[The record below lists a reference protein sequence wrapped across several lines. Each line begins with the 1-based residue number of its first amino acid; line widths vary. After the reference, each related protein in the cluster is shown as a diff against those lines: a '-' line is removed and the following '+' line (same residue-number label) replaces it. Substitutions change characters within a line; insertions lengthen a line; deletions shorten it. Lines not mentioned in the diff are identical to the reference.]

1 MDLVTTYYR
10 NLTHVSGPLVFL
22 EGGGRFGY
30 GAMLDLVLPDGEVR
44 TGQVLEAS
52 DELTLV
58 QVLEGTSQIG
68 PAGTEVTFREAAAT
82 IKLSP
87 FLLGR
92 VLSGSGR
99 PRDGRPEVI
108 YQQRRPIHGAPL
120 NPVARQPPRMFIET
134 GLSAVDGFN
143 TLVRGQKL
151 PIFSGPGLPA
161 NEIIGV
167 ILEHARIADAGEAQN
182 LVVIF
187 AAMGITHRE
196 ASAYLSRLRDTEA
209 SQRLLT
215 FLNLAD
221 DPVIE
226 RLITPRYALTAA
238 EYFAFTLGMHVL
250 VVLADMTNYCE
261 ALREVSGAREE
272 IPGRRGYPGMMYT
285 DLASLYERAGAVK
298 GSPGSIT
305 QIPVVTMPDDD
316 ITHPIV
322 DLTGYITEGQIVLS
336 RALHQKG
343 VFPPVDVLPSLS
355 RLMNNGIGAGHTRA
369 DHRAWA
375 NQLYACY
382 ANGIDVRRLVSIIG
396 EDAVSEADRRHLV
409 FAERFERE
417 LLHQGTARR
426 TIAETLDKGWE
437 LLRMLPRSDLTR
449 IDRQLLERHYP

>member
-10 NLTHVSGPLVFL
+10 DVTRVSGPLVFL
-22 EGGGRFGY
+22 AGGGRFGY

-68 PAGTEVTFREAAAT
+68 PAGTEVSFREAAAT

-92 VLSGSGR
+92 VLSGSGH
-99 PRDGRPEVI
+99 PRDGRPEVS
-108 YQQRRPIHGAPL
+108 YQQRRSIHGAPL
-120 NPVARQPPRMFIET
+120 NPVARQQPRMFIET
-134 GLSAVDGFN
+134 GLSAIDGFN

-151 PIFSGPGLPA
+151 PVFSGPGLPA
-161 NEIIGV
+161 NEIIGF
-167 ILEHARIADAGEAQN
+167 ILEHARIAGAGEEQN
-182 LVVIF
+182 LAVIF

-196 ASAYLSRLRDTEA
+196 ATAYLSRLRDTEA
-209 SQRLLT
+209 SQRVLT

-238 EYFAFTLGMHVL
+238 EYFAFTLGLHVL

-285 DLASLYERAGAVK
+285 DLASLYERAGAVT
-298 GSPGSIT
+298 GSSGSIT

-322 DLTGYITEGQIVLS
+322 DLTGYITEGQLVLS

-355 RLMNNGIGAGHTRA
+355 RLMNNGIGAGHTRE

-382 ANGIDVRRLVSIIG
+382 ANGIEVRRLVAIIG
-396 EDAVSEADRRHLV
+396 EDALAEADRRHLV

-417 LLHQGTARR
+417 LVHQGTARR
-426 TIAETLDKGWE
+426 SIAETLDKGWE
-437 LLRMLPRSDLTR
+437 LLRMLPRSELTR
-449 IDRQLLERHYP
+449 IDRQLLERNYP

>member
-10 NLTHVSGPLVFL
+10 DVTRVCGPLVFL
-22 EGGGRFGY
+22 AGGGRFGY
-30 GAMLDLVLPDGEVR
+30 GAMLDLLLPDGEVR

-68 PAGTEVTFREAAAT
+68 PAGTEVSFREAAAT

-99 PRDGRPEVI
+99 PRDGRPEVS
-108 YQQRRPIHGAPL
+108 YQQRRSIHGAPL

-134 GLSAVDGFN
+134 GLSAIDGFN

-151 PIFSGPGLPA
+151 PVFSGPGLPA
-161 NEIIGV
+161 NEIISL
-167 ILEHARIADAGEAQN
+167 ILEHARIAGAGEEQN
-182 LVVIF
+182 LAVIF

-209 SQRLLT
+209 SERVLV

-238 EYFAFTLGMHVL
+238 EYFAFTLGLHVL

-285 DLASLYERAGAVK
+285 DLASLYERAGAVT

-322 DLTGYITEGQIVLS
+322 DLTGYITEGQLVLS

-355 RLMNNGIGAGHTRA
+355 RLMNNGIGAGHTRE

-382 ANGIDVRRLVSIIG
+382 ANGIEVRRLVAIIG
-396 EDAVSEADRRHLV
+396 EDALSEADRRHLV

-417 LLHQGTARR
+417 LVHQGPARR
-426 TIAETLDKGWE
+426 SIAETLDKGWE
-437 LLRMLPRSDLTR
+437 LLRMLPRSELTR
-449 IDRQLLERHYP
+449 IDRKLLERHYP